1 MLKTIILV
9 IVAVLLIGI
18 VAVLAIAATRPD
30 TFRVARSITI
40 KAPPEKIFPFIN
52 DFGKWTTWSPYEKKD
67 PGMTRTYTGP
77 TAGKGAHYAW
87 ESKAVGTG
95 SMDITESVEPGKVAL
110 NLDFVKPIEAHNTA
124 LFTLEPQGDGTLVTW
139 AMEGPVPYLFKIVH
153 MFMNVDKMVGTDF
166 EQGLVD
172 LKAAAEG

>member
-9 IVAVLLIGI
+9 VVAVLVIGI
-18 VAVLAIAATRPD
+18 VAILAIAATRPD
-30 TFRVARSITI
+30 TFRVTRSITI

-52 DFGKWTTWSPYEKKD
+52 DFGKWTVWSPYEKKD
-67 PGMTRTYTGP
+67 PEMKRTYAGP
-77 TAGKGAHYAW
+77 TAGQGAHYAW

-95 SMDITESVEPGKVAL
+95 SMDITESETPGKVAL
-110 NLDFVKPIEAHNTA
+110 NLDFLKPIEAHNTA
-124 LFTLEPQGDGTLVTW
+124 LFTLEPQGDATLVTW
-139 AMEGPVPYLFKIVH
+139 SMQGPVPYLFKIVH

-166 EQGLVD
+166 EQGLAD